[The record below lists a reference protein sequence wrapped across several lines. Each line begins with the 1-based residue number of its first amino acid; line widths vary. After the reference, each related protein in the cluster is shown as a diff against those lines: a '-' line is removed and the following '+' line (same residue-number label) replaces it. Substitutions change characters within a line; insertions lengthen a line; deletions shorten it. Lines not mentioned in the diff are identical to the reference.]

1 MSEQVDVFVA
11 FNLGLRRQEATN
23 ICNVLFHILGLDK
36 SIEQQLL
43 VAKRNCLR
51 LLQVQEFS
59 KEAMFMDMTRKVVLK
74 DVTCKSCWFV
84 SDMDVSRD
92 SRIHENKHAW
102 TCEACEE
109 EFNMFEIEHCL
120 VKQLEKL
127 IRMFLQSD
135 LKCNK
140 CGLVRNDY
148 CSEYC
153 VCSGPWTIEVSVCVD
168 GTPECQ
174 LNSVLPD
181 DSVRNQEEL
190 GRLSNSCRILR
201 L

>member
-1 MSEQVDVFVA
+1 MTGSA
-11 FNLGLRRQEATN
+11 RQEATR
-23 ICNVLFHILGLDK
+23 ICNVIFHILGLDK
-36 SIEQQLL
+36 SIEQELM

-59 KEAMFMDMTRKVVLK
+59 KEAMFTDMTRKVILK

-84 SDMDVSRD
+84 ADLDVSRD
-92 SRIHENKHAW
+92 SRIHENRHAW
-102 TCEACEE
+102 TCEACDE
-109 EFNMFEIEHCL
+109 EFNMFEVEHCL

-127 IRMFLQSD
+127 VRMFLESD

-153 VCSGPWTIEVSVCVD
+153 VCSGPWTIEVSFPINKLQSSLKLSSPDEPGRDSKSIERLLD
-168 GTPECQ
+168 G
-174 LNSVLPD
+174 
-181 DSVRNQEEL
+181 
-190 GRLSNSCRILR
+190 CRVLR
-201 L
+201 LRPLARNS